1 MHRGSSKNRKTPDR
15 KINPVSPVHKGG
27 VKENIAL
34 SDDWNKKDYES
45 ARTWIAAHEEDAQES
60 AILETPNGLA
70 IVLPKGL
77 PALGAG
83 FHGCIMLSPIPVI
96 MAILLLIPIFMV
108 FGDWPVNATT
118 LSITAGCLVLI
129 GALFYIL
136 RLMTRNRDLFPRKYF
151 VTLGDEGVAMHFSL
165 IHFPYRSPK
174 AFIPWKE
181 FHSLKRVKSF
191 FFPSIFIGA
200 FSVPAIE
207 MTSTRGETVIV
218 PINLPSNKMGQT
230 LNHIEALVA
239 GKIKI

>member
-1 MHRGSSKNRKTPDR
+1 MSN
-15 KINPVSPVHKGG
+15 
-27 VKENIAL
+27 
-34 SDDWNKKDYES
+34 DWNKKDYES

-83 FHGCIMLSPIPVI
+83 FHGCLMLSPIPVL

-129 GALFYIL
+129 GALLYIL

-151 VTLGDEGVAMHFSL
+151 VTLGNEGVAMHFSL
-165 IHFPYRSPK
+165 IHYPYRNPK
-174 AFIPWKE
+174 TFIPWREVK
-181 FHSLKRVKSF
+181 SLKRVECF
-191 FFPSIFIGA
+191 FFPAIFIGA
-200 FSVPAIE
+200 FLAPAIE
-207 MTSTRGETVIV
+207 ATSKNGETVIL

-230 LNHIEALVA
+230 LNRIEALITRR
-239 GKIKI
+239 IKI